1 VRFTLLARLG
11 CLAAL
16 VVLVLPQF
24 ALADRG
30 SSNNERDKKAFFDS
44 RATAAAETVLNARE
58 RDQAANPSADVA
70 SLEDSLGQE
79 GIVDIDPLTRTP
91 RFVGKTDGF
100 LTGPSR
106 RAPADIA
113 LDFIRANAKVFGV
126 DRNAVDSLQLT
137 KDYVSIDGTHHLFF
151 AQTAP
156 DGVPVFANGI
166 RANVASNG
174 QLINFT
180 GSPVASLGGA
190 AGKPDITAT
199 AALMAAKQAVAQ
211 AIIPW
216 RTIPGGDP
224 TTRATTNAGGDSA
237 SLVYFQGVDG
247 TRLAWK
253 TETYG
258 TDASAYQTVVDA
270 STGKILYRH
279 SLVNYGN
286 GLAWDNYPGAPVGG
300 TQRSVS
306 LTGWLTP
313 GATTLTGPNAHVY
326 SDIND
331 NNADDAATEDIPS
344 TDAAGN
350 FNYTFQPFGTPPFGN
365 TINSPCTALFPCSW
379 DSSFPSGAAAFPGQA
394 PLRGSWRVNRRQNGV
409 QVFFFVNTFHDHLAA
424 APIGFNEAAGN
435 FQGDDALQ
443 AEPDDGAGTISNIFP
458 DPNHTDNANMSTPP
472 DGTSPRMQMFLFNDP
487 VASDPLFG
495 GAAGNDP
502 FIQSNGG
509 DEADVVYHEYTH
521 GLSNRLVI
529 DATGNSTLG
538 GGQAG
543 SMGEAWSDWYAM
555 DFLVGQG
562 QFVDTPTDG
571 ELRVGQYVGAGEDL
585 IRTQPMDCSV
595 GSTSPSC
602 HGTPGAGPGGYTYGD
617 FGKIIGQAEVHAD
630 GEIWGETL
638 WDLRNALGQTTTE
651 GLVTR
656 AMELSPSNP
665 SYLDM
670 RNSILQ
676 ADVVDNGGRN
686 HDAIWAV
693 FAHRGMGFFAAA
705 VDGDDL
711 APAEDF
717 STPPGGKADGRLTGV
732 VSDQDS
738 GTPIQGIIVQFGGH
752 NSGFTGTLAGLS
764 DKKGKYEIRRIFAG
778 TYPKVSASGPGYDPL
793 VQTVTIGGKNAE
805 HGNKGKGKDNDDED
819 NVRVNWALRRD
830 WASLSGGGS
839 ISAFNGPDFSDFG
852 CGPTGAIDQSETNGW
867 GSSTDGDGPVFSP
880 TGNVTP
886 KFAVVQLPQAV
897 NVSEI
902 SVNPSNTC
910 GDGGSAATRGFK
922 VEVSSDGITYTQ
934 VAKGVFYLGN
944 RGHEN
949 TVFTGA
955 SANVRFVKFWMLN
968 PQVPTAPTVGG
979 VLPTCTGPADC
990 GTDPDNNPG
999 VALHCTPPNTD
1010 AFGGCIFMDMSEI
1023 KVFGSPA
1030 A

>member
-1 VRFTLLARLG
+1 
-11 CLAAL
+11 L
-16 VVLVLPQF
+16 VVPQF

-30 SSNNERDKKAFFDS
+30 SSNGERDKKAFFDS
-44 RATAAAETVLNARE
+44 RATPAAEKVLDARQ

-70 SLEDSLGQE
+70 SLRDSLGRE

-100 LTGPSR
+100 LTGPSGK
-106 RAPADIA
+106 APADIA
-113 LDFIRANAKVFGV
+113 LDFIRQNARVFGV
-126 DRNAVDSLQLT
+126 DRNDVDSLQLT
-137 KDYVSIDGTHHLFF
+137 RDYVSIDGTHHLFF
-151 AQTAP
+151 EQTAP

-166 RANVASNG
+166 RANVTSDG
-174 QLINFT
+174 RLINFT
-180 GSPVASLGGA
+180 GSPVASLGGTVGN
-190 AGKPDITAT
+190 AGLSAT
-199 AALMAAKQAVAQ
+199 DAVLAAKQDVEQSFAPV
-211 AIIPW
+211 P
-216 RTIPGGDP
+216 TIPGGDP
-224 TTRATTNAGGDSA
+224 TTHQTTFTSGDSA

-247 TRLAWK
+247 THLAWK
-253 TETYG
+253 TAIFG
-258 TDASAYQTVVDA
+258 TDATAYQTVVDA

-279 SLVNYGN
+279 SLVNYAN

-331 NNADDAATEDIPS
+331 NNADDAATEDIPT

-379 DSSFPSGAAAFPGQA
+379 DSSFPSGAAVSPGQTA
-394 PLRGSWRVNRRQNGV
+394 RGSWRVNRRQNGT

-435 FQGDDALQ
+435 FQGTDPVL
-443 AEPDDGAGTISNIFP
+443 AEPDDGAGTISGIFP

-472 DGTSPRMQMFLFNDP
+472 DGQSPRMQMYLFNDP

-562 QFVDTPTDG
+562 QFVDTPSDG

-585 IRTQPMDCSV
+585 IRTQPMDCPV
-595 GSTSPSC
+595 GSTSPNC

-665 SYLDM
+665 SFLDM

-676 ADVVDNGGRN
+676 ADLVDNGGRN
-686 HDAIWAV
+686 HDAIWGV
-693 FAHRGMGFFAAA
+693 FAHRGMGYFAAA

-717 STPPGGKADGRLTGV
+717 SMPPTGEAKGRLRGV
-732 VSDQDS
+732 ITDQDS
-738 GTPIQGIIVQFGGH
+738 GATIQGIIVQFGGH
-752 NSGFTGTLAGLS
+752 NSGFSGTLAGLS
-764 DKKGKYEIRRIFAG
+764 DKKGKYEIRPIFAG
-778 TYPKVSASGPGYDPL
+778 TYPKVSASGAGYDPA
-793 VQTVTIGGKNAE
+793 VQTVTIGSGK
-805 HGNKGKGKDNDDED
+805 HGDD
-819 NVRVNWALRRD
+819 NVRVDWTLRRD
-830 WASLSGGGS
+830 WAALSGGGS

-867 GSSTDGDGPVFSP
+867 GSTTDGDDGAP
-880 TGNVTP
+880 TGKVTP
-886 KFAVVQLPQAV
+886 KFIVVQLPQAV

-922 VEVSSDGITYTQ
+922 VEVSSDGVAFTQ

-949 TVFTGA
+949 TVFTGT

-999 VALHCTPPNTD
+999 VALHCTPPNVD
-1010 AFGGCIFMDMSEI
+1010 AFGGCSFMDMDEI

-1030 A
+1030 